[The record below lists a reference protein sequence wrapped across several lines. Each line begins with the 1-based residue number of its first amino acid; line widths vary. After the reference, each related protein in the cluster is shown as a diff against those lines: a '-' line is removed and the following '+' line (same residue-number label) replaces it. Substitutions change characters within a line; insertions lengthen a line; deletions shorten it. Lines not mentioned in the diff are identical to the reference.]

1 MLYTY
6 GRWKIPLATLTQLGR
21 MRLSTPPS
29 VSRRSQCIKVPGDS
43 TVLGSISRVWCY
55 GIISSLQTREV
66 PSWSPSIPE
75 ANRSRALEGS
85 TQAAQHEPSTL
96 VYAFWLPQLKY
107 ATRSEVCVFN
117 IKILLHVETLDS
129 YVSSAILSY
138 ISYLITRSGTNH
150 RAHIYIQSRTV
161 FRYCVCCADHES
173 VGNWQVRECGWGL
186 A

>member
-85 TQAAQHEPSTL
+85 TQAAQHEPNTL

-107 ATRSEVCVFN
+107 ATRSEVCVRYQNPFARGN
-117 IKILLHVETLDS
+117 IGFICVKRHSV
-129 YVSSAILSY
+129 
-138 ISYLITRSGTNH
+138 
-150 RAHIYIQSRTV
+150 IYIIFDHKKWHELPRPYIHSITHCIQV
-161 FRYCVCCADHES
+161 LCVLC
-173 VGNWQVRECGWGL
+173 
-186 A
+186 